1 MKVQCVLNPGKT
13 LFSFYG
19 ACFASFCLLLR
30 IFITHFCK
38 SMSTIFALKG
48 VKEGICHCEGN
59 CMQCTIVIIFLM
71 HYNVK
76 IAEIYSQHTLFWL
89 LLRKVQKIRICKFW
103 ILLKKW
109 ISSLALYSRDLKTTF
124 RIELNQILV
133 SE

>member
-19 ACFASFCLLLR
+19 ACFASFCLLR

-59 CMQCTIVIIFLM
+59 CMQFTIIIIFFFM

-76 IAEIYSQHTLFWL
+76 NCRNL
-89 LLRKVQKIRICKFW
+89 L
-103 ILLKKW
+103 
-109 ISSLALYSRDLKTTF
+109 STTF
-124 RIELNQILV
+124 HKNYVKSSHLCSNRLHGQINYLF
-133 SE
+133 SNFFSKTIAFTKYSYDF